1 LPKNTIK
8 EEKMNKILF
17 LVIILFTSFWDLAAE
32 QIKFSDLMEGDIIF
46 HESNS
51 EQAKAIKAATKSR
64 YTHVGIIFKYGNDYK
79 VLEAVEPVRITPLSS
94 FIKRGQKNHYVI
106 KRLNDRDKVL
116 TNSKIQEMKQYGDS
130 LLGRHY
136 DIYFGWQDDRIYCTE
151 LIWKLYDKF
160 TGKKL
165 GDLKTLKDFDLSS
178 SKVQYLMKKRY
189 GNNIPYS
196 EPVISPVDMFNSA
209 ELITVISNN

>member
-1 LPKNTIK
+1 
-8 EEKMNKILF
+8 MNKIL
-17 LVIILFTSFWDLAAE
+17 LLIVILFTSFRDLKPE
-32 QIKFSDLMEGDIIF
+32 QIKSSDLMEGDIIF

-64 YTHVGIIFKYGNDYK
+64 YTHVGIIFKYDDVYK

-106 KRLNDRDKVL
+106 KRLRDREKVL
-116 TNSKIQEMKQYGDS
+116 TNNKIREMKQYGDS

-160 TGKKL
+160 AGKKL
-165 GDLKTLKDFDLSS
+165 GELKTLKDFDLSS
-178 SKVQYLMKKRY
+178 MKVQYLMKKRY

-196 EPVISPVDMFNSA
+196 EPVISPVDMFNSS
-209 ELITVISNN
+209 ELITIVSYN

>member
-1 LPKNTIK
+1 
-8 EEKMNKILF
+8 MNKTLF
-17 LVIILFTSFWDLAAE
+17 LIVILFTSFRNLKTE

-51 EQAKAIKAATKSR
+51 EQAKAIKAATKSK
-64 YTHVGIIFKYGNDYK
+64 YTHVGIIFKYGNDYR
-79 VLEAVEPVRITPLSS
+79 VLEAVEPVRITPLAS

-106 KRLNDRDKVL
+106 KRLKDRETVL
-116 TNSKIQEMKQYGDS
+116 TESKIQDMKKYGNS

-136 DIYFGWQDDRIYCTE
+136 DIYFDWQDDRIYCTE

-189 GNNIPYS
+189 GNIIPYS
-196 EPVISPVDMFNSA
+196 EPVISPVDMFNST
-209 ELITVISNN
+209 ELITIISYN

>member
-1 LPKNTIK
+1 
-8 EEKMNKILF
+8 MNKILF
-17 LVIILFTSFWDLAAE
+17 LTITLLTSFWNLNAE
-32 QIKFSDLMEGDIIF
+32 QIKSSDLMEGDIIF

-51 EQAKAIKAATKSR
+51 EQANAIKAATKSR
-64 YTHVGIIFKYGNDYK
+64 YTHVGIIFKYDNEYK
-79 VLEAVEPVRITPLSS
+79 VLEAVEPVRITPLSF

-106 KRLNDRDKVL
+106 KRLKNREKAL
-116 TNSKIQEMKQYGDS
+116 TNTTIQEMKQYGDS

-151 LIWKLYDKF
+151 LVWKLYDKF

-178 SKVQYLMKKRY
+178 PKVQYLMKKRY
-189 GNNIPYS
+189 GNDIPYS
-196 EPVISPVDMFNSA
+196 EPVISPIDMFNSS
-209 ELITVISNN
+209 ELITIISHN